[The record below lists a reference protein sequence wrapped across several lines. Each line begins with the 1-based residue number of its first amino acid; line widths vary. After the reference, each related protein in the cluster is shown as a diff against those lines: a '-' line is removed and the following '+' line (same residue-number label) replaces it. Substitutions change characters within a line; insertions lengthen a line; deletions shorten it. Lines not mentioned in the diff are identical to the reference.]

1 MENIRDSVEFATTSR
16 FGMPGESKALQL
28 DVAHRNPI
36 QDLRMS
42 CRIHKHNALTS
53 SMKTM
58 NTLSRHEPAI
68 SSSPSDRT
76 IVLHMCAE
84 LVRVGCGILEDLPVV
99 DSQVLY
105 LKSGEIY
112 WLGPHEVTRLQ

>member
-1 MENIRDSVEFATTSR
+1 MLAEQ
-16 FGMPGESKALQL
+16 KALQL
-28 DVAHRNPI
+28 DLDHRTRR

-42 CRIHKHNALTS
+42 CRTHKHNSVTS
-53 SMKTM
+53 WMKTV
-58 NTLSRHEPAI
+58 NTLSRHEPTI
-68 SSSPSDRT
+68 SPSDRT
-76 IVLHMCAE
+76 IVLDMCTE
-84 LVRVGCGILEDLPVV
+84 LVRVGYGILEDLPVV